1 MKKAII
7 ISWIVFIMAILVF
20 VASVLFSSTD
30 IFIWRVF
37 AVTMP
42 LAGLFLLIAIIL
54 TIVHLIRSKS

>member
-54 TIVHLIRSKS
+54 TIVHLIRAKS